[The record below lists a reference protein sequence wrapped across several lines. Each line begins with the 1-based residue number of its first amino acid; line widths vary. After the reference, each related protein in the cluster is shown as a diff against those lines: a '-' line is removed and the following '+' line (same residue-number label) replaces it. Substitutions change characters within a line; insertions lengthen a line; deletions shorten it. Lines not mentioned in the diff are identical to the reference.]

1 MKTLGALLAAA
12 VFASATLA
20 AEIWKED
27 RKVLACSP
35 AKLGPSDTLV
45 LTLGQ
50 KHGRELAIT
59 RHADNIWFF
68 LVVGLPPPDMK
79 SLMSPDEFA
88 QARRVTFKTTDT
100 AYAWVNDRGNERV
113 FTVPGK
119 YTVHTSDVL
128 ESELGGYKCTVTYAP

>member
-12 VFASATLA
+12 VFASGILA

-35 AKLGPSDTLV
+35 TKLGPSGTLV
-45 LTLGQ
+45 LTLGPR
-50 KHGRELAIT
+50 HGRELAIT
-59 RHADNIWFF
+59 RQADNIPFF
-68 LVVGLPPPDMK
+68 LVVGLPPSDMK
-79 SLMSPDEFA
+79 SLMSPDQFA

-100 AYAWVNDRGNERV
+100 AYAWVKDRGNERV

-119 YTVHTSDVL
+119 YTVHASEVL
-128 ESELGGYKCTVTYAP
+128 ESELGGYRCTVAYAP